1 MHIQW
6 HAIFLLH
13 FFYPYRC
20 TPVEVLHTFL
30 LGTCKHILKNVMPK
44 MSAQIRSEILA
55 RIKAFSTSGF
65 TTKMYGNVCQYMYYQ
80 SFVGRDFKGWSQMC
94 IFILSAH
101 LSEGDKKV
109 LLAYLKVL

>member
-1 MHIQW
+1 MHIEW
-6 HAIFLLH
+6 HAIFLLP

-65 TTKMYGNVCQYMYYQ
+65 TTKMYGNVCQYYQ

-94 IFILSAH
+94 IFILSPY

-109 LLAYLKVL
+109 VLAYLKVL